1 MVSESIE
8 KAMGESERLTEL
20 RRRATKD
27 VAVTLYV
34 RKVWGD
40 KRDTAIPCVANY
52 RPQDFATNPDLQ
64 YRRVVYVHLLDGEK
78 MADVYLIHLYWDGG
92 RDYEAA
98 LAMLKQYQGRGA

>member
-52 RPQDFATNPDLQ
+52 RPQDFATNPNPA
-64 YRRVVYVHLLDGEK
+64 RSV
-78 MADVYLIHLYWDGG
+78 MFWDGHVTKMNG
-92 RDYEAA
+92 VAIAHSYPTYPGNIDWRTYP
-98 LAMLKQYQGRGA
+98 